1 MKKLVLAGIVAMS
14 FMVGNANAIDDSY
27 RIIKEIDRGYEIQ
40 YNRNNSTWK
49 ITQGWNGGWGA
60 GTMVTNHLMK
70 LQEQCVIRA
79 NF

>member
-60 GTMVTNHLMK
+60 GNYGYK
-70 LQEQCVIRA
+70 SFDEAARA
-79 NF
+79 MCD